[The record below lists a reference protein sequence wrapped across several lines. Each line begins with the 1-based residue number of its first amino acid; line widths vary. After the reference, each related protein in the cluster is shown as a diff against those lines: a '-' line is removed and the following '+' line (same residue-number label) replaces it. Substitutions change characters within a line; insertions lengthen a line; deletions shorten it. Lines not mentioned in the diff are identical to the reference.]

1 MNITILTF
9 ESSLYNT
16 TVRRF
21 VALYVR
27 CVLKRDINIP
37 KIRTRCRIVF
47 SHLQRINWCLCGR
60 ARDRV
65 SSARRCKICCNVIN
79 PLLPTPLNDHVFP
92 SIILQSLGIHLY
104 NCSFLRR
111 KYYVFFY
118 DVAYYICNNL
128 LITNIAFFPFY
139 QLFTFLMYI
148 YIGDVI

>member
-16 TVRRF
+16 TVRRY

-27 CVLKRDINIP
+27 RVLKCDINIP

-65 SSARRCKICCNVIN
+65 SSAGAIKSAAMS
-79 PLLPTPLNDHVFP
+79 LTLSPTPLNDHVFP
-92 SIILQSLGIHLY
+92 SIILQSLVTVHFFVGNTSCFHL
-104 NCSFLRR
+104 
-111 KYYVFFY
+111 
-118 DVAYYICNNL
+118 
-128 LITNIAFFPFY
+128 
-139 QLFTFLMYI
+139 YI
-148 YIGDVI
+148 YICVYHLRNLSIFF